1 MHPLKVL
8 LMLKG
13 LVFWFSLH
21 KQPLS
26 TMLTRLTLQN
36 PQSAAS
42 TAGAAPTT
50 GLPPLPLGMLRRPVF
65 LNARVE
71 YLAKDVEDK
80 GGLRDIKKTLR
91 SANAVSMDVRTDD
104 PTAIPAALASL
115 GAFYTQEAGLVAAE
129 RVQDHEKVQSVLRA
143 AASVVEAG
151 GPPKDPRVAE
161 DAPALGVRRSVSF
174 KKPAPRTVAKK
185 PVYKLTRLGQERASS
200 DESSS
205 DEGERCGGPGDSQE
219 GSPVP

>member
-13 LVFWFSLH
+13 LVFWFGLH

-42 TAGAAPTT
+42 TAGAEPTT

-151 GPPKDPRVAE
+151 GPPKDPRMAE
-161 DAPALGVRRSVSF
+161 DDLPAPGLRRTVSF
-174 KKPAPRTVAKK
+174 KKSAPRTVAKK
-185 PVYKLTRLGQERASS
+185 PVYKLTRFGQERASS

-205 DEGERCGGPGDSQE
+205 DEGESAARRTSQE
-219 GSPVP
+219 GSPRP